1 MGDINLLGMIRKIK
15 SSLSG
20 FVSTS
25 DKATKSK
32 FGIVKVGDNISV
44 SSGTISVPVATEE
57 TYGVV
62 KAGGSG
68 GLSFDTLYTEPE
80 TSPPGQ
86 NAEITLTASSEG
98 YKLLV
103 VIIRSSVD
111 ATIFATHIFSPEEQ
125 NKRMSTAGS
134 APADSQ
140 AYNWKYNANGTSL
153 SCVGGNSAN
162 VWHKVY
168 GIK

>member
-15 SSLSG
+15 NSLSG

-32 FGIVKVGDNISV
+32 FGIVKVGDNLSV

-62 KAGGSG
+62 KAGSGGITVDLLFSGNLVNGASTVHELAHPYTDYKALILCYGSG
-68 GLSFDTLYTEPE
+68 VNMNSGDILVCDAIQTGNLNSNNVNCGSLSALRFD
-80 TSPPGQ
+80 
-86 NAEITLTASSEG
+86 SE
-98 YKLLV
+98 
-103 VIIRSSVD
+103 D
-111 ATIFATHIFSPEEQ
+111 ATKFTIP
-125 NKRMSTAGS
+125 
-134 APADSQ
+134 
-140 AYNWKYNANGTSL
+140 NGTGTV
-153 SCVGGNSAN
+153 VG
-162 VWHKVY
+162 VRIY